1 MRILFKKD
9 LVCFFFKPYDFQ
21 KLEFGLFINK
31 TIPINIDIFYILK
44 GPMNYRPFNG
54 FSHAAKLLR
63 PLTTP
68 LVLLIFQL
76 TLSQQHNR
84 PQPISIIDN
93 LKAISRKKSFHQ
105 DTQIE
110 DPD

>member
-1 MRILFKKD
+1 
-9 LVCFFFKPYDFQ
+9 
-21 KLEFGLFINK
+21 
-31 TIPINIDIFYILK
+31 
-44 GPMNYRPFNG
+44 MNYHPFNG

-63 PLTTP
+63 PFLTTP
-68 LVLLIFQL
+68 LVQLICQL

-93 LKAISRKKSFHQ
+93 LKAMSRKKSFHQ

-110 DPD
+110 DPEKQCVL